1 MIILGYLD
9 CVVNTIWR
17 FLFIY
22 VTMYLILVEEG
33 LSYMELLTVEETA
46 KYLKMSPQ
54 VIRRWLREKK
64 LPGVKIGKEWR
75 IDKQAIDDM
84 LKQNK

>member
-1 MIILGYLD
+1 
-9 CVVNTIWR
+9 
-17 FLFIY
+17 
-22 VTMYLILVEEG
+22 
-33 LSYMELLTVEETA
+33 MELLTVEETA
-46 KYLKMSPQ
+46 AYLKMSPQ

>member
-1 MIILGYLD
+1 MYYYII
-9 CVVNTIWR
+9 NI
-17 FLFIY
+17 I
-22 VTMYLILVEEG
+22 EG
-33 LSYMELLTVEETA
+33 NDKGMDIMTVEEVA
-46 KYLKMSPQ
+46 AYLKMSPQ

-84 LKQNK
+84 LKQNR

>member
-1 MIILGYLD
+1 
-9 CVVNTIWR
+9 
-17 FLFIY
+17 
-22 VTMYLILVEEG
+22 
-33 LSYMELLTVEETA
+33 MELITVSQVAE
-46 KYLKMSPQ
+46 YLRIHPE